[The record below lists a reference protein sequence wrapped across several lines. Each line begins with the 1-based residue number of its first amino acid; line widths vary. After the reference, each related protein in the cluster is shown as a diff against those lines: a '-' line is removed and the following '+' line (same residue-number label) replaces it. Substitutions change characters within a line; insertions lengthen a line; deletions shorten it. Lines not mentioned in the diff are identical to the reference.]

1 MAGYVVH
8 HKTSLYDGIRA
19 DYYRND
25 PYVWFSPYLWSFCHL
40 NQNPRIEVGMTVLW
54 LSRSDREYLCDLVFV
69 VREAIPFNEAVRR
82 YMHLDPDLAEK
93 HFRQGMK
100 YHAVQLA
107 KPTATTYIADMTHSY
122 VPHPAVPLQDEVDRV
137 RLRERLGAKPLA
149 VAWARPSVPLRIE
162 AMEQLCSVVRDRART
177 RISGALGPQ
186 GRSPGEEEPLR

>member
-8 HKTSLYDGIRA
+8 HKTSLYDGVRA

-54 LSRSDREYLCDLVFV
+54 LSRADREYVCDLVFV
-69 VREAIPFNEAVRR
+69 VDEAVPFYEAVRR
-82 YMHLDPDLAEK
+82 YMHLDADLADR

-100 YHAVQLA
+100 YHAAQLA
-107 KPTATTYIADMTHSY
+107 KPTATTYVADMTRSY
-122 VPHPAVPLQDEVDRV
+122 IPHPAVSLEDQVDSV

-149 VAWARPSVPLRIE
+149 VAWARPSVPLRIG
-162 AMEQLCSVVRDRART
+162 AIEQLSSAVRDSAHT
-177 RISGALGPQ
+177 RISGALSPE
-186 GRSPGEEEPLR
+186 GRSPGEQVPLR